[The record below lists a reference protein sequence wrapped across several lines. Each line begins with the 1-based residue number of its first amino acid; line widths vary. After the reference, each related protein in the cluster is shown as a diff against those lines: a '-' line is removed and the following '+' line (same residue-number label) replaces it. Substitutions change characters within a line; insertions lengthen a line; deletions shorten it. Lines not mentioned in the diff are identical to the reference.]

1 MTIKTFTRLSAAA
14 VVLSAGLAGAASAAT
29 LEISFTNNQTSNGVY
44 LTPVLSILHN
54 GSFDT
59 FDRNGR
65 ASAALEALAEEGDVT
80 PMRDAANAAGATT
93 GVITGPAGFG
103 SMAPQPPV
111 FDPGETG
118 SIMLDV
124 DPSSDRFFS
133 FLSMVI
139 PSNDTFIGNNR
150 RMAFEVFDGAGA
162 FTNLGPIQV

>member
-1 MTIKTFTRLSAAA
+1 MTIKSFTRLSAAA

-80 PMRDAANAAGATT
+80 PMREAAEAAGATT

-103 SMAPQPPV
+103 SMA
-111 FDPGETG
+111 T
-118 SIMLDV
+118 
-124 DPSSDRFFS
+124 
-133 FLSMVI
+133 
-139 PSNDTFIGNNR
+139 
-150 RMAFEVFDGAGA
+150 
-162 FTNLGPIQV
+162 